1 MIALSDTMTLTDSL
15 SLRLIE
21 IDHDNDHMPMNDC
34 VVCRIRFAVCF
45 GEEIAV
51 RIEDK

>member
-1 MIALSDTMTLTDSL
+1 MERESETMTLTDSL
-15 SLRLIE
+15 SLRLC
-21 IDHDNDHMPMNDC
+21 DNDYDNDSMPMNDY